1 VSDFDDLGG
10 DKAQSMMNK
19 NRKLEI
25 KVVPWNE
32 PTDLREKSYETVIQ
46 TWVCIMFSLY
56 VGILHRD
63 PKSISIGQR
72 TVRLH
77 IS

>member
-1 VSDFDDLGG
+1 
-10 DKAQSMMNK
+10 MNK
-19 NRKLEI
+19 KRQIEI
-25 KVVPWNE
+25 KVVPWNK
-32 PTDLREKSYETVIQ
+32 PTDLREKSYEAVIK
-46 TWVCIMFSLY
+46 TWIGIMFNLY